1 MKLLHAT
8 WGEHCILRWPHPTRS
23 SLAICVIS
31 PCSSG
36 NTVSDF
42 FRLSTSQWWVCEGD
56 SNTFISWKSPHVLLE
71 IMKIA
76 LERMSPLHS
85 LCAHLAE
92 KGCTFYATRW
102 YAWKAYWLWYVVS
115 KRTRMRSFTL
125 VCGEVQLYIQ
135 EQLAPKTAGP
145 QQYPSKIKLSGVLL
159 WSVRARA
166 TSILKSEKNGIWEN

>member
-1 MKLLHAT
+1 MPTNYVPQCHSSDIWWSFELLTKMKLLHAT
-8 WGEHCILRWPHPTRS
+8 WGEHCILRWSHPTRS

-56 SNTFISWKSPHVLLE
+56 SNTFISWKSPHLLLE
-71 IMKIA
+71 IMQIA

-92 KGCTFYATRW
+92 KGCTFYATCW
-102 YAWKAYWLWYVVS
+102 YAWKDSIDSDMLSA
-115 KRTRMRSFTL
+115 K
-125 VCGEVQLYIQ
+125 
-135 EQLAPKTAGP
+135 GP
-145 QQYPSKIKLSGVLL
+145 EWGPLPSCVGKYSCTYKSNWHLKQQGLSNTPV
-159 WSVRARA
+159 
-166 TSILKSEKNGIWEN
+166 K